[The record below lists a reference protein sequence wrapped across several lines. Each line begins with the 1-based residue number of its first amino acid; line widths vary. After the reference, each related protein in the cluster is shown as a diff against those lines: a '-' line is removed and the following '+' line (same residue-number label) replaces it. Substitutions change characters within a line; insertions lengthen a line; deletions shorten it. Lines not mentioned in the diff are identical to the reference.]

1 MKTKYLDEH
10 ADQQSKSIF
19 TVVAGRRQRSFLK
32 TTSFADISLMV
43 DG

>member
-10 ADQQSKSIF
+10 ADQQSIF